1 MMTTMRSFASGFVSK
16 LLMLFLVI
24 SFGIWGIGDIF
35 RSSGGGASYAAKVGN
50 DTVSIGEFQK
60 QRAAVGRQM
69 EALGKTSIDTRMLST
84 AVLQQ
89 LVQQKLV
96 MLMMKKF
103 GLYVNDEL
111 LTKTLRSEL
120 AFQNPDGSFNS
131 KAFRAML
138 DAQHTTE
145 AEVLKQIK
153 GEAAG
158 QFLLASMNMEDV
170 TPPAPVRSLIRTT
183 EMETRDAWIVTIS
196 PLPAP
201 ATVDDAALKTFYEG
215 NKSVLYMQPESRTIE
230 YVALKPAQLDALV
243 EKSITDDMLSSA
255 AKSQP
260 KASAVDIKK
269 RLMSEQRDNV
279 LRDLQGTIDDALAGG
294 LKLAEAV
301 TKAGIETTPHML
313 KDALNTLAKT
323 STDDVTK
330 TVAEQGFQMAEGE
343 TSGLVISA
351 QGTPVIVHVATIN
364 PAKAQEYESVADDVH
379 EHVIEQLRRDAT
391 KARVQ
396 EIKTA
401 LNQLASSE
409 PKEWQSVLDR
419 FNLTALRVTNL
430 KRPTEGKAMENNIPA
445 SLREAVFQHQRGGVA
460 GPLAL
465 ESGGQMLAIVTNI
478 NHPPLSAEDEKA
490 SPSRDARFKE
500 LATTLNQAVQ
510 ARAFTAFA
518 EQFKVK
524 VNGQLL
530 AAPAEQAP

>member
-1 MMTTMRSFASGFVSK
+1 MMTSMRSFASGFVSK
-16 LLMLFLVI
+16 ILLLFLVI
-24 SFGIWGIGDIF
+24 SFAVWGISDIF
-35 RSSGGGASYAAKVGN
+35 RSSGSTNYAA
-50 DTVSIGEFQK
+50 TVDNEIISIGEFQR
-60 QRAAVGRQM
+60 QRAAIAQQI
-69 EALGKTSIDTRMLST
+69 EALGKTPIDTRMLST

-96 MLMMKKF
+96 MLMMQKF

-111 LTKTLRSEL
+111 LTKTLRSEP
-120 AFQNPDGSFNS
+120 AFQNADGSFNS

-138 DAQHTTE
+138 DAQNTTE
-145 AEVLKQIK
+145 TEALKQIK
-153 GEAAG
+153 NETAS
-158 QFLLASMNMEDV
+158 QFLRASMNMEDV
-170 TPPAPVRSLIRTT
+170 TPPAPVRSLIHASAV
-183 EMETRDAWIVTIS
+183 ETRDAWIVTIS

-201 ATVDDAALKTFYEG
+201 ATLDDSTLKDFYEK

-230 YVALKPAQLDALV
+230 YVALKAAQLDALV
-243 EKSITDDMLSSA
+243 EKSITDEMLAGA

-260 KASAVDIKK
+260 KVSATEIKK

-279 LRDLQGTIDDALAGG
+279 LRELQGTIDDALAGG

-301 TKAGIETTPHML
+301 TKAGIETTPHTL

-330 TVAEQGFQMAEGE
+330 TVAEQGFQMAQGE

-364 PAKAQEYESVADDVH
+364 PAKAQEYESVADDVR
-379 EHVIEQLRRDAT
+379 EHVVEQLRRDAT

-445 SLREAVFQHQRGGVA
+445 SLREAVFEHQRGGVA

-478 NHPPLSAEDEKA
+478 NHPPLDAEEEKE
-490 SPSRDARFKE
+490 SPARDIRFKE
-500 LATTLNQAVQ
+500 LATTLNQSVQ
-510 ARAFTAFA
+510 ARAFTVFA

-524 VNGQLL
+524 VNNQLF
-530 AAPAEQAP
+530 AAPTEQAP